1 MLAFSG
7 YAFNSLIL
15 PGNILN
21 YHFKYPNIK
30 LTSIDF
36 IYRPIDVIVC
46 KPMNITL
53 ALQYNKSKS
62 LRSNFKKQP
71 LWKLLK

>member
-1 MLAFSG
+1 MLVFSE

-15 PGNILN
+15 PGNILS

-30 LTSIDF
+30 LTSIDY
-36 IYRPIDVIVC
+36 IYRPIDIIVC

-53 ALQYNKSKS
+53 ALQYNKTNH
-62 LRSNFKKQP
+62 LG
-71 LWKLLK
+71 LT